1 MDEGI
6 MVFTPT
12 AADVFLNELPPGV
25 TLLPEEWH
33 GETVIVKAKF
43 AISQQAIKNAK
54 FDVEG
59 FIKAKFNNTLT
70 AIRHRRGIKELRL
83 PRRLCVILDP
93 KKGSEK
99 TKIYFYFE
107 YVKE

>member
-1 MDEGI
+1 
-6 MVFTPT
+6 MVLTPT
-12 AADVFLNELPPGV
+12 AADTFLNELPSGV

-33 GETVIVKAKF
+33 GDTVRVMAEF

-70 AIRHRRGIKELRL
+70 AIRQRRGIKELRI
-83 PRRLCVILDP
+83 PRRLCVIIDP
-93 KKGSEK
+93 NKKPEK
-99 TKIYFYFE
+99 TKVYFYFE

>member
-1 MDEGI
+1 MDEGF
-6 MVFTPT
+6 MVPTPT
-12 AADVFLNELPPGV
+12 AADTFLNELPPGV

-33 GETVIVKAKF
+33 GDTVRVVAEF

-70 AIRHRRGIKELRL
+70 AIRHRRDIKELRL
-83 PRRLCVILDP
+83 PRRLCVTIDP
-93 KKGSEK
+93 GPKK

-107 YVKE
+107 YAKL